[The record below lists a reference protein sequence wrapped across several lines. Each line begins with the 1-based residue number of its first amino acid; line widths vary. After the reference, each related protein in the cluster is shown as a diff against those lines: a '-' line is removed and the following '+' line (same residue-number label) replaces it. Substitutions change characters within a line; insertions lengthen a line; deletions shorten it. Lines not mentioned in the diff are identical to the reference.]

1 MQTTVEY
8 FWWIIKKPED
18 LIGENG
24 LLTQLTKVSVER
36 ILQVE
41 ITEHLNHHKHEPV
54 INVSGNARNGRNSKM
69 LKVDF

>member
-18 LIGENG
+18 LIGENW

-36 ILQVE
+36 IL
-41 ITEHLNHHKHEPV
+41 
-54 INVSGNARNGRNSKM
+54 
-69 LKVDF
+69 